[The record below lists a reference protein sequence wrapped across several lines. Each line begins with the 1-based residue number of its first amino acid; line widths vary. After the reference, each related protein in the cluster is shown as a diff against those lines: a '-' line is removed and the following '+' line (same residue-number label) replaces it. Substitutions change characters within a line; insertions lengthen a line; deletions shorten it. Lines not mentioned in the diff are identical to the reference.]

1 MPYRRTESVVRRLAE
16 REEAIID
23 AACAAATDGGM
34 DALQM
39 APVAQRAG
47 VAAGTIYRYFPSK
60 SDLVAELIARVAARE
75 LAAMQDAA
83 TAMPGPLSA
92 LAASISTFATRCL
105 RQRKLAWAVLA
116 EPIDSQ
122 VDAARREFRKALAG
136 ELKTRIEA
144 AIASSY
150 LPPQDAAVSAP
161 AVIGAVLEGLI
172 GPLGPNLAGEE
183 PARSHEAVQ
192 TVTLLALRALGVIDA
207 RARGVIVALPNLAPK
222 G

>member
-1 MPYRRTESVVRRLAE
+1 MPYRRTESVVRRLAV
-16 REEAIID
+16 REGTILD
-23 AACAAATDGGM
+23 AACAAAADGGM

-60 SDLVAELIARVAARE
+60 SDLVIEVIARVAARE

-83 TAMPGPLSA
+83 NAMPGPLSA

-105 RQRKLAWAVLA
+105 RQRKLAWAALA
-116 EPIDSQ
+116 EPVDSQ
-122 VDAARREFRKALAG
+122 VDAARREFREALAG
-136 ELKTRIEA
+136 ELKARIEA
-144 AIASSY
+144 AIASNY
-150 LPPQDAAVSAP
+150 LPPQDAAVSGP

-172 GPLGPNLAGEE
+172 GPLGPDLAGE
-183 PARSHEAVQ
+183 PARSREAVQ
-192 TVTLLALRALGVIDA
+192 TMTLLALRSLGVVDA

-222 G
+222 A